1 MDGSPASELVIEV
14 DEPVPAAEELFDVL
28 LETVPGGRTA
38 EELAEELGVLLAPAD
53 EPEVEL
59 AEEDGTPDAEPTA
72 LDVFEGEVLFGCA
85 H

>member
-1 MDGSPASELVIEV
+1 MEFCPGPIRVRVVVVLIGGSVMRTVVVVVTIDGEVPLV
-14 DEPVPAAEELFDVL
+14 LS
-28 LETVPGGRTA
+28 
-38 EELAEELGVLLAPAD
+38 AEELGVLLAPAD

-59 AEEDGTPDAEPTA
+59 AEGDGTPDAEPIA